1 MGQEMEFGA
10 YVKNGKLAVS
20 APMLLGDEVYGID
33 FNTLETD
40 LKNCELWAMMG
51 TTYEEFLAQ
60 TGVDFDAI
68 AEAVQN
74 YIDSMANSGASLED
88 CLKDV
93 EVSSEETTVTINGES
108 VKAVNVKYHLTSD
121 DVHAFLSAYL
131 DMMEDSVDALKDTFA
146 DVLPGVDMDEIIS
159 VDMDRYEMDDM
170 FEAMDLEGD
179 LVISVNPDNQYI
191 MSVSFDFAGTV
202 DGDEGK
208 VDMDLVLGVDP
219 TNSDKF
225 SLTMYFEDDEY
236 RSGVTVDWDFASK
249 GDVDTVT
256 MTVNM
261 DENGE
266 TSTIMTGKLTYDNGN
281 GKYEL
286 SADADGQ
293 AFSIKGVYKLT
304 DDKFEISLDT
314 ITNSYDG
321 EEETEIINLRLC
333 IETISKSEMPDMP
346 NMKNVLKL
354 TQDEWVELIGKFQT
368 AEPDDSFDE
377 DIYYDESIEF
387 EDDYLFGEDAA

>member
-1 MGQEMEFGA
+1 
-10 YVKNGKLAVS
+10 
-20 APMLLGDEVYGID
+20 
-33 FNTLETD
+33 
-40 LKNCELWAMMG
+40 
-51 TTYEEFLAQ
+51 
-60 TGVDFDAI
+60 
-68 AEAVQN
+68 
-74 YIDSMANSGASLED
+74 
-88 CLKDV
+88 
-93 EVSSEETTVTINGES
+93 
-108 VKAVNVKYHLTSD
+108 
-121 DVHAFLSAYL
+121 
-131 DMMEDSVDALKDTFA
+131 MMEDSVDALKDTFA

-321 EEETEIINLRLC
+321 EEETETINLRLC